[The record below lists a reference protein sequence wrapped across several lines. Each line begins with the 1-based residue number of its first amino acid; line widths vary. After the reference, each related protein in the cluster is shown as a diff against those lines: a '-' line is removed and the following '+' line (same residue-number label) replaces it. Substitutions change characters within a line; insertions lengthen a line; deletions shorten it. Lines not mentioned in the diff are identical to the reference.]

1 MSEWTSTSDRKSK
14 QTRTSSDEFESTS
27 GRFVGQEGLGPD
39 HKELGEGAA
48 LSRADV
54 RQEQV
59 QQALVAADAGATAVP
74 GPVSC
79 PREMED
85 FERGIFA
92 ALIRYM

>member
-1 MSEWTSTSDRKSK
+1 M
-14 QTRTSSDEFESTS
+14 
-27 GRFVGQEGLGPD
+27 
-39 HKELGEGAA
+39 H
-48 LSRADV
+48 SRADV

-79 PREMED
+79 PGEMED

-92 ALIRYM
+92 HCSYYLLDGEKQSQGSEKYQVKVRYG

>member
-1 MSEWTSTSDRKSK
+1 M
-14 QTRTSSDEFESTS
+14 
-27 GRFVGQEGLGPD
+27 
-39 HKELGEGAA
+39 H
-48 LSRADV
+48 SRADV